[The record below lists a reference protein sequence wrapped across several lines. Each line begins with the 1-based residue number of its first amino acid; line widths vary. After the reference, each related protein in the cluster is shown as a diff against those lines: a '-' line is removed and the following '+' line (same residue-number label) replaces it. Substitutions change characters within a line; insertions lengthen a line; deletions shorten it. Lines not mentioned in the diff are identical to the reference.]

1 MNSRGLTI
9 PLTLAISIISIAAIG
24 GLGWGQMKERVDTL
38 ESKIK
43 RQGDV
48 QEKIIEMDK
57 KQGVLGEK
65 IESLTREQREFR
77 RDTRQALDRI
87 LSILPSSGRRD

>member
-1 MNSRGLTI
+1 VNSRGLTI